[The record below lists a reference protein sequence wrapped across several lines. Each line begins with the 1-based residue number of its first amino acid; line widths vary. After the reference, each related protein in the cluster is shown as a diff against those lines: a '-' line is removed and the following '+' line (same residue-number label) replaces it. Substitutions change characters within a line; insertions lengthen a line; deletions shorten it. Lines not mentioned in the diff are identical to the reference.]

1 MSIFRTTLAT
11 TAMGVAVG
19 IAGTIM
25 GWDNTGTFGDRVLFL
40 VVAIFIGFS
49 TFMIGSFLLG
59 GPEVRALLRMRK
71 G

>member
-1 MSIFRTTLAT
+1 MAAS
-11 TAMGVAVG
+11 VG

-25 GWDNTGTFGDRVLFL
+25 GWDNTGAFGDRLLFL
-40 VVAIFIGFS
+40 VVMVFVGFS

-59 GPEVRALLRMRK
+59 GPEVRALLRMRR